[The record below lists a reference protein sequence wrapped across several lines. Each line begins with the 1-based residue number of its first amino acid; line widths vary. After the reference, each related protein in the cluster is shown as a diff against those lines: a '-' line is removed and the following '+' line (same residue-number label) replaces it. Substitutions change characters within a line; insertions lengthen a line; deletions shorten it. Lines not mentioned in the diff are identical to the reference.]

1 MEEEEDQSLSFSEVV
16 EEQQGQRG
24 SEEENVVQFL
34 DSLDS
39 YLTLFDSLSSTLR
52 QGWLELASARH
63 SMGVSR
69 INGTLL
75 DLKPHSA
82 ATTLQVSEP
91 DVDYMVGQPHFKLSK
106 WASSNNENC
115 CFGEEKIREDKLQTK
130 SDSPQLRNRSQFSGT
145 PATNGASLIVDDQ
158 VSVSQALMFSY
169 NKEVQKERSKSLS
182 MFGTLVSPKL
192 RSAQL
197 SFETAL
203 ETLVEIANMRS
214 TMFSTSDQIR
224 KEMAGPR
231 DDNKRYCI
239 AEEVC
244 D

>member
-1 MEEEEDQSLSFSEVV
+1 MEEEEDQTLSFSEVV
-16 EEQQGQRG
+16 EEQGQRG
-24 SEEENVVQFL
+24 SEEESVVQFL

-115 CFGEEKIREDKLQTK
+115 CSGEEKIREDKLQTK
-130 SDSPQLRNRSQFSGT
+130 SDSPQLRHRSQFSET
-145 PATNGASLIVDDQ
+145 PATSGAPLIVDDQ
-158 VSVSQALMFSY
+158 
-169 NKEVQKERSKSLS
+169 VQKERSKSLS
-182 MFGTLVSPKL
+182 KFGTLVSPKL

-231 DDNKRYCI
+231 DDNKR
-239 AEEVC
+239 
-244 D
+244 

>member
-158 VSVSQALMFSY
+158 V
-169 NKEVQKERSKSLS
+169 QKERSKSLS